1 MIKKSGLA
9 LVLTFFISG
18 CEWKATSV
26 DETTVVARVGES
38 VLTQDELVQRDI
50 YREGMSDVDS
60 AQARESF
67 VSRWIKDQLLVKR
80 AEFNLNEQQRDFD
93 RKVEDYRKD
102 LMIFAYQQAYLKENL
117 DTSFTQ
123 EEIQAFYNENK
134 DMFLLR
140 ENIYKLDYVSFP
152 NDAPGLSDFE
162 KAFFKGDDPEAFAE
176 TSFPYANHFSMGD
189 TTWLSFAD
197 IVNTMPILMDHESD
211 FISRK
216 KKMKYTDDEYVYW
229 LVLTNVKLKENNAP
243 VDYVESAIRSILL
256 NQRKRTVLKNLEE
269 KLYSDGIKK
278 NQVEIF
284 N

>member
-140 ENIYKLDYVSFP
+140 ENIYQLDYVSFP

-176 TSFPYANHFSMGD
+176 MSFPYANHFSMGD